1 MEDGT
6 ENSFSWNVSICD
18 KKNCFFLTIQCSWN
32 TGYFK
37 EMSKGT
43 PLQISRTIC
52 MRSLDFGGSVDS
64 FPSHSPDNKFY
75 SFARNQDNC
84 SLWTFQDLLER
95 SEPWE
100 SMCCERN
107 NWIYFIS
114 IHFYL
119 AHVKNLAHIFSNVR
133 VLYSPCVKMMNWLIF
148 LREIYILLSN
158 IFQCFNTLEAASS
171 KLFLLSFNITSSCPT

>member
-1 MEDGT
+1 
-6 ENSFSWNVSICD
+6 
-18 KKNCFFLTIQCSWN
+18 
-32 TGYFK
+32 
-37 EMSKGT
+37 MSKGT

-52 MRSLDFGGSVDS
+52 MRRLDFGGSVDS

-75 SFARNQDNC
+75 SFARNHDNC

-100 SMCCERN
+100 SMCYERN

-171 KLFLLSFNITSSCPT
+171 KLFLLSFTYLVEVKNTCSLSPTRGSFVNWKISTVSSVNLTVCG